1 MKNLKVILTIGT
13 IAAGKSTWAKQFV
26 KENETYIRINR
37 DDLRLMVKDSPM
49 LKKKGEEYITL
60 VQNNA
65 ILDALMMKYNVIID
79 NTNLKV
85 EYIEAI
91 CDLVKYKADVEF
103 RIFDITLLESTIRNS
118 KRDNPV
124 PNNVVRTMFAN
135 YRNLMSTFEFAP
147 RDKQIQI
154 FENPKKD
161 HRKDAVVFDLDGSL
175 CHMNNKR
182 NPYDFDK
189 VYLDDCDSVLKEH
202 LYYHHSVG
210 RKIILLS
217 GRDDSC
223 YEMTEEW
230 LKQNMIPFHHMFMRN
245 TGDQRKDSIVKE
257 DIYNCHIKD
266 DFNIIVVYDD
276 RQQVVDM
283 WRNKLG
289 LKCFQVEA
297 GKF

>member
-124 PNNVVRTMFAN
+124 PNNVVKSMFAN
-135 YRNLMSTFEFAP
+135 YRNLMSTFQFEP
-147 RDKQIQI
+147 RDKQVQI
-154 FENPKKD
+154 FTNPVKD
-161 HRKDAVVFDLDGSL
+161 HRKDAIIVDLDGSL
-175 CHMNNKR
+175 CHMNGKR
-182 NPYDFDK
+182 NPYDFDL
-189 VYLDDCDSVLKEH
+189 VHLDGVDNNVREYVWLQSKLGKH
-202 LYYHHSVG
+202 
-210 RKIILLS
+210 IIILS

-223 YEMTEEW
+223 YDQTERW
-230 LKQNMIPFHHMFMRN
+230 LLDNMVPFDSLYMRN
-245 TGDQRKDSIVKE
+245 TGDQRKDSIIKE

-266 DFNIIVVYDD
+266 DFNIHVVLDD
-276 RQQVVDM
+276 REQVVDM
-283 WRNKLG
+283 WRSLG
-289 LKCFQVEA
+289 LKCWAVES
-297 GKF
+297 GRF